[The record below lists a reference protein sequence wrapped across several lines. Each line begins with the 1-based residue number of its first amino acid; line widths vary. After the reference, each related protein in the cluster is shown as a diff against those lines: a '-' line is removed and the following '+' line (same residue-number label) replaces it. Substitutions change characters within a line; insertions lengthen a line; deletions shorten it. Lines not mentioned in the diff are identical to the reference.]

1 MDKVF
6 SNKKIGNI
14 EIKNRIVLPPMVCFT
29 FADEDGFVSEK
40 NINHYTQ
47 IAKNGIGLII
57 VEATAVDPNGRLSID
72 QLGIWDDKYM
82 EGLSKIADT
91 IHENGAKAFIQLH
104 HAGLKTTKGATSD
117 IVSSS
122 DYEDKKNRARELSQE
137 EIKEIIRAFVSAG
150 ERAKAAG
157 FDGVEIH
164 GAHGYLLTQ
173 FFSEKVN
180 KRSDKY
186 GGQFANRNR
195 IAEEIYKC
203 IRYKVGADFVIGI
216 RMGCNENSLEE
227 SIKRAKAFENL
238 GYDYLNISTGFDNSP
253 IEEELAKDFPGNFI
267 VYGASRIKENVKIP
281 VIGVNMI
288 KDPTDISRLINEDL
302 LDFVAIG
309 RGQLADYNFTKHLKN
324 SEPILTCLE
333 CKPCKWFINGDNCPR
348 QIQVRREDGVS

>member
-1 MDKVF
+1 MNKVF
-6 SNKKIGNI
+6 TSKKIGNI
-14 EIKNRIVLPPMVCFT
+14 EIKNRMVLPPMVTFT
-29 FADEDGFVSEK
+29 FSDGNGFVSEK
-40 NINHYTQ
+40 NIDHYAQ

-57 VEATAVDPNGRLSID
+57 VEATAIDPNGRLSTD
-72 QLGIWDDKYM
+72 QLGIWDDKYI

-91 IHENGAKAFIQLH
+91 IHENGAKAFIQIH
-104 HAGLKTTKGATSD
+104 HAGLKTTKGATDD

-122 DYEDKKNRARELSQE
+122 DYEDKRSRARELLE
-137 EIKEIIRAFVSAG
+137 AEIKEIIRLFVKAA

-157 FDGVEIH
+157 FDGVEVH

-186 GGQFANRNR
+186 GGSFKNRNR

-203 IRYKVGADFVIGI
+203 IRYKVGDEFIIGI

-227 SIKRAKAFENL
+227 SIKRAESFETL

-253 IEEELAKDFPGNFI
+253 IEEEVPEGFPGNFI
-267 VYGASRIKENVKIP
+267 VYGASRIKENVNIP
-281 VIGVNMI
+281 VMGVNMI
-288 KDPTDISRLINEDL
+288 KEPSDISSLLNEDL

-309 RGQLADYNFTKHLKN
+309 RGQLADYNFTRHLKDD
-324 SEPILTCLE
+324 EPILTCLE
-333 CKPCKWFINGDNCPR
+333 CKPCKWFSNGDNCPR
-348 QIQVRREDGVS
+348 QIQVKRENA

>member
-1 MDKVF
+1 MNKVF
-6 SNKKIGNI
+6 TNKDIANI
-14 EIKNRIVLPPMVCFT
+14 NIKNRLVLPPMVCFS
-29 FADEDGFVSEK
+29 FADENGFVSDK
-40 NINHYTQ
+40 NIDHYTQ

-57 VEATAVDPNGRLSID
+57 VEATAIDPKGRLSID
-72 QLGIWDDKYM
+72 QLGIWDDKYI

-91 IHENGAKAFIQLH
+91 IHENGAKAFIQIH
-104 HAGLKTTKGATSD
+104 HAGLKTSKAATDD

-122 DYEDKKNRARELSQE
+122 DYEDNKTKARGLSE
-137 EIKEIIRAFVSAG
+137 DEIKELIRSFVRAA
-150 ERAKAAG
+150 ERAKTAG

-186 GGQFANRNR
+186 GGNFKNRNR

-203 IRYKVGADFVIGI
+203 IRYKLGEEFIIGI

-227 SIKRAKAFENL
+227 SIKRAEAFETL
-238 GYDYLNISTGFDNSP
+238 GYNYLNISTGFDNSP
-253 IEEELAKDFPGNFI
+253 LEEEVPKDFPGNFI
-267 VYGASRIKENVKIP
+267 VYGASRIKENVSIP

-288 KDPTDISRLINEDL
+288 KDPADISDLINKDL

-309 RGQLADYNFTKHLKN
+309 RGQLADYNFTKHLKDD
-324 SEPILTCLE
+324 EDILTCLE
-333 CKPCKWFINGDNCPR
+333 CKPCKWFSNGDNCPR
-348 QIQVRREDGVS
+348 QIQVKKENQ